1 MGDRELQEAVKRS
14 LQGLPQLFE
23 DIRVT
28 MTEAQK
34 TLAGFERVSGK
45 AEQNLDNLE
54 AFTRPLAARGES
66 LVTNIDRT
74 VNNLDEVLSQLVQ
87 FSRAMN
93 SGEGTLGRLVRDDE
107 LYDRLEM
114 ATTNIE
120 DATRRIRPILNDVRV
135 FTDKIATDP
144 RQLGVKGALDRK
156 PLGVGLK

>member
-1 MGDRELQEAVKRS
+1 
-14 LQGLPQLFE
+14 
-23 DIRVT
+23 
-28 MTEAQK
+28 
-34 TLAGFERVSGK
+34 
-45 AEQNLDNLE
+45 
-54 AFTRPLAARGES
+54 
-66 LVTNIDRT
+66 
-74 VNNLDEVLSQLVQ
+74 
-87 FSRAMN
+87 MN

-156 PLGVGLK
+156 PLGIGLK